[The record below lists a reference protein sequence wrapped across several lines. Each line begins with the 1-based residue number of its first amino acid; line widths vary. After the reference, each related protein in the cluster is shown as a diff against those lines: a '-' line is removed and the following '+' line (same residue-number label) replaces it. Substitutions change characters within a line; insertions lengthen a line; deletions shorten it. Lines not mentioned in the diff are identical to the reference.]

1 MLYEKEVTEKLFVGR
16 DKSTENLK
24 KGFVNRLRNHAKLKI
39 REIEIR
45 RKLLIIKETWIYKD
59 SQYVVIEKQTEK
71 GKRSFDVYKI
81 VIEKVDFG
89 IQEKIGKWIDVKM
102 NVKQL
107 EGRPASTGVAI
118 GKVKLILSQ
127 EDCKRFKKG
136 DIAVIKDAE
145 ALNIDREIFY
155 YIIKN
160 AKAVV
165 ADDGG
170 LVSSVAIVSRE
181 FGTPCVVATG
191 NATKILK
198 NGDVVKVDGT
208 KGIVYL

>member
-1 MLYEKEVTEKLFVGR
+1 
-16 DKSTENLK
+16 
-24 KGFVNRLRNHAKLKI
+24 
-39 REIEIR
+39 
-45 RKLLIIKETWIYKD
+45 
-59 SQYVVIEKQTEK
+59 
-71 GKRSFDVYKI
+71 
-81 VIEKVDFG
+81 
-89 IQEKIGKWIDVKM
+89 M

-107 EGRPASTGVAI
+107 KGRPASTGVAI

-127 EDCKRFKKG
+127 EDCKRSKKG
-136 DIAVIKDAE
+136 DIVVIKDAE
-145 ALNIDREIFY
+145 ALNINREIFY

-170 LVSSVAIVSRE
+170 LASSVAIVSRE
-181 FGTPCVVATG
+181 FGIPCVVATG

-198 NGDVVKVDGT
+198 DGNVVKVDGT